1 MNLPFSNISE
11 IVIATES
18 HPTESTVL
26 AYSELRRG
34 LRRLTRKISV
44 QDDKSASEGS
54 LLFTLQAAGTAA
66 GSNVESYTIAYHDSS
81 PPRLAINAASEQSL
95 LYAVFDFLER
105 QGVVFGLDGEL
116 YPMDSPTHL
125 CLPESDSPWS
135 GIPRFASRGLQPW
148 PDFLN
153 CITIFNEEDLRAY
166 LEAML
171 RMRLNTLGIHVYG
184 QSQKWAE
191 PFLSFE
197 YGGVGHAAFAD
208 TTATDRWGYLPQR
221 TSRYGMSAPQYFD
234 DEIFGADAT
243 RYAAGPWETAERSQ
257 RLWQS
262 MFNYAAELGIK
273 MGIGFELYQLPEE
286 IVKAVPA
293 QVRATVEHS
302 IATDSGATYTF
313 SFNRVDPTSRA
324 AKYILETRLAHLL
337 ETYPTVSYIQ
347 LWEDEFTNWTSQ
359 KRAIETPI
367 EPIMQAHDFLRRHA
381 PDKRLV
387 VAGWGGVV
395 RNFPRFHRELP
406 ADIIFSALS
415 DQFGWDPIHENF
427 GALDDRERWP
437 IPWLED
443 DPSMWFPQLHVSRFE
458 KDLQRAE
465 DLACTGMIGIHWR
478 HRIVDPVAT
487 YMARR
492 SWDDSYTTK
501 AHYHAYAKTQAS
513 GERAAAFGNW
523 LHDTDVNRKLVETW
537 TGNIRDDGHYQ
548 SQEFSGDY
556 GEVFLHGV
564 GDVDDATLATLDET
578 IADLQRIASDIPP
591 ETCEGENLG
600 YWTGQVGFMSPYLHA
615 WRAGRKLEK
624 LLDSLFAQRNDGE
637 EPDIAVVH
645 EQAIPLWI
653 EVLRYTREAVLRFQ
667 RTVATRNDLGMLA
680 SIHNKFVRI
689 ATFRLK
695 ASILEFID
703 EIPPDAQQALD
714 TAVAPDT
721 DNIASLIVPTRPT
734 RLRPGQSIR
743 ISAIAPGTAELTH
756 IAIHY
761 RGIGAPGWQSIAM
774 THIGRRTWGADL
786 TMPIDFADGIEY
798 HIRAEFGATPQ
809 PITRRCPRQGNYIV
823 SK

>member
-18 HPTESTVL
+18 HPTETTVL

-302 IATDSGATYTF
+302 IA
-313 SFNRVDPTSRA
+313 
-324 AKYILETRLAHLL
+324 
-337 ETYPTVSYIQ
+337 
-347 LWEDEFTNWTSQ
+347 
-359 KRAIETPI
+359 
-367 EPIMQAHDFLRRHA
+367 
-381 PDKRLV
+381 
-387 VAGWGGVV
+387 
-395 RNFPRFHRELP
+395 
-406 ADIIFSALS
+406 
-415 DQFGWDPIHENF
+415 
-427 GALDDRERWP
+427 DRERRH
-437 IPWLED
+437 
-443 DPSMWFPQLHVSRFE
+443 LHVF
-458 KDLQRAE
+458 LQ
-465 DLACTGMIGIHWR
+465 
-478 HRIVDPVAT
+478 P
-487 YMARR
+487 RR
-492 SWDDSYTTK
+492 SHIARSQIHPGNAPRAIARNLSHRLVYSTLGRRIHQLDQPK
-501 AHYHAYAKTQAS
+501 ARYRNADRTDHA
-513 GERAAAFGNW
+513 
-523 LHDTDVNRKLVETW
+523 
-537 TGNIRDDGHYQ
+537 
-548 SQEFSGDY
+548 
-556 GEVFLHGV
+556 
-564 GDVDDATLATLDET
+564 
-578 IADLQRIASDIPP
+578 
-591 ETCEGENLG
+591 
-600 YWTGQVGFMSPYLHA
+600 SPRFPA
-615 WRAGRKLEK
+615 PARAG
-624 LLDSLFAQRNDGE
+624 Q
-637 EPDIAVVH
+637 
-645 EQAIPLWI
+645 
-653 EVLRYTREAVLRFQ
+653 
-667 RTVATRNDLGMLA
+667 ATRCRRLG
-680 SIHNKFVRI
+680 
-689 ATFRLK
+689 
-695 ASILEFID
+695 
-703 EIPPDAQQALD
+703 
-714 TAVAPDT
+714 
-721 DNIASLIVPTRPT
+721 
-734 RLRPGQSIR
+734 
-743 ISAIAPGTAELTH
+743 
-756 IAIHY
+756 
-761 RGIGAPGWQSIAM
+761 RG
-774 THIGRRTWGADL
+774 
-786 TMPIDFADGIEY
+786 
-798 HIRAEFGATPQ
+798 RA
-809 PITRRCPRQGNYIV
+809 
-823 SK
+823 